1 MKRRAAKRQ
10 QVEMLLQAQDWAA
23 ITAMAAEDGSLLT
36 LLLQYTFAPD
46 SLLCWRATEAIGEVA
61 VQQPKQVAL
70 LIPRL
75 LWSLNEDS
83 GSFGWGAA
91 AVLGEIGRRNYGLV
105 ADIIELLR
113 HLVTDI
119 FAREGMLWGLGRL
132 AQSHPEAVLPAAPQI
147 QAYLQDAQP
156 QCRAYAAWCLGQLGY
171 REAAP
176 ALRELLADQEPVRL
190 YDNGVLQHFTVG
202 QVAAQ
207 ALKRLETAALGE
219 AGPRGGS

>member
-1 MKRRAAKRQ
+1 MTRRTAKRQ

-91 AVLGEIGRRNYGLV
+91 AVLGEIGRRNYSLV
-105 ADIIELLR
+105 ADIIEVLR
-113 HLVTDI
+113 HLVTDV

-147 QAYLQDAQP
+147 QACLREAKP
-156 QCRAYAAWCLGQLGY
+156 QCRAYAAWCLGQLAY
-171 REAAP
+171 REAASE
-176 ALRELLADQEPVRL
+176 LQGLLADQAPVRL
-190 YDNGVLQHFTVG
+190 YDKGELKYLTVG

-207 ALKRLETAALGE
+207 ALQRLKTAASGE
-219 AGPRGGS
+219 VRPPEGA